1 MMILRG
7 ARIIDPS
14 SRINQVGDILV
25 SEGKIIKVGEDL
37 LLDAPLIAR
46 AKGEKLETIDCTGLV
61 AAPGFVD
68 THVHFRDP
76 GLTYKEDIQSGAL
89 AGAAG
94 GFTTVIMM
102 ANTKPVVDSEESV
115 LYAQKEG
122 RKAPIRVKTCAT
134 ITKGMIGKELVD
146 MKLLKDA
153 GAVGFTDDGL
163 PIMGEDLVKE
173 AMHNGRVLKMPLS
186 FHEED
191 HAYITEPGVNAGEVA
206 KKMGLTG
213 ADRLAES
220 SMVERDCK
228 LAKDTGAAIVIQHIS
243 AKESVEFVRKAKK
256 SGAMLRRH
264 HIIFHSLK
272 RLFFN
277 IKHWQ
282 K

>member
-46 AKGEKLETIDCTGLV
+46 AKGEKLETIDCTRLV

-206 KKMGLTG
+206 KKMGLP
-213 ADRLAES
+213 
-220 SMVERDCK
+220 
-228 LAKDTGAAIVIQHIS
+228 GAALAMYHCAKPNKKKIVGGDGTY
-243 AKESVEFVRKAKK
+243 R
-256 SGAMLRRH
+256 GR
-264 HIIFHSLK
+264 SLG
-272 RLFFN
+272 
-277 IKHWQ
+277 
-282 K
+282 